1 MMTNNQAQAYTAM
14 ALDRLGYD
22 KEEIKKVMSAMY
34 SLFDFVSEEEAEEAA
49 KKIPGSG
56 F

>member
-1 MMTNNQAQAYTAM
+1 MTNNQAQAYAAI
-14 ALDRLGYD
+14 ALDKIGYD
-22 KEEIKKVMSAMY
+22 KEEIKKVMDTMY